1 MRREI
6 RTEIEIDAPA
16 AIVWVVVTDIDAYA
30 DWNPLITQSSG
41 VVEVGR
47 YLLNQREVPG
57 DKPRTN
63 AVQVSV
69 VEEWRVF
76 ETVGRIAG
84 MARVLQGRHRI
95 ELEATAE
102 GTRLTHTEV
111 FTGFLTRL
119 VMRESVRVRVEE
131 GFGAMNEALKARAET
146 LVAGG
151 T

>member
-102 GTRLTHTEV
+102 GTRLTHAEV

-131 GFGAMNEALKARAET
+131 GFRAMNEALKARAET